1 MIRTA
6 PIQGPR
12 IPFVAAAALASPSL
26 RTCNSLSPTNQ
37 GVRVSGWLSAARG
50 TERKRGVSCFSA
62 GRVFSSMA
70 QGQQVAGTADDR
82 VSLGDDAS
90 SRIQLYSF
98 ATPNGMKVSIALEE
112 MQLPYDAHTVDITK
126 GEQFNPEFI
135 AINPNNKIPAIV
147 DPKGGPG
154 GTPLKIFESGAILL
168 YLAEKSGKFLPQDAV
183 QRWETISWLFFQV
196 GGVGPMFGQ
205 VEGVGPILGQVKCLM
220 RDPSWTSGGFEG
232 LSVRCVFPVRPVRPS
247 VPSAALHGGD
257 AAAAGGAGEVCS
269 HPYPLFPP
277 SPQFGMF
284 YKFAR
289 EQCEHP
295 FPLQCTF
302 GMFYKFARE
311 QCEHPYPLQRY
322 TEEARRLLG
331 VLEKRLEGREFLVGA
346 GYTIADMATFPWVNS
361 LQLPR

>member
-6 PIQGPR
+6 PIHNPR
-12 IPFVAAAALASPSL
+12 IPFVVAALASPSL
-26 RTCNSLSPTNQ
+26 RTCLSFSRKNP
-37 GVRVSGWLSAARG
+37 GVRVSGRLSATRG
-50 TERKRGVSCFSA
+50 AERKRGVSCFS
-62 GRVFSSMA
+62 GTRVFSSMA
-70 QGQQVAGTADDR
+70 QGQQVAGIADDR

-112 MQLPYDAHTVDITK
+112 MQLPYDAHMVNIMK
-126 GEQFNPEFI
+126 GEQFNREFI

-147 DPKGGPG
+147 DPKAGPG

-205 VEGVGPILGQVKCLM
+205 
-220 RDPSWTSGGFEG
+220 
-232 LSVRCVFPVRPVRPS
+232 
-247 VPSAALHGGD
+247 
-257 AAAAGGAGEVCS
+257 
-269 HPYPLFPP
+269 
-277 SPQFGMF
+277 FGMF

-289 EQCEHP
+289 EQCD
-295 FPLQCTF
+295 
-302 GMFYKFARE
+302 
-311 QCEHPYPLQRY
+311 HPYPLQRY
-322 TEEARRLLG
+322 TEETRRLLG
-331 VLEKRLEGREFLVGA
+331 VLEKRLEGREFLVDA

-361 LQLPR
+361 LQVFYKADDQLHLSSYPRVLEWKDRCMARPLTAKGMLVCSVGLR